1 MTHNINA
8 YKIASEKV
16 KGIDLLENL
25 PIDGRKIF
33 QLTLRSC
40 GVRLWIGFIWL
51 MIGSYDGL
59 V

>member
-1 MTHNINA
+1 MRHNINA

-16 KGIDLLENL
+16 NGIDNLENL
-25 PIDGRKIF
+25 RIDGRKIF
-33 QLTLRSC
+33 KLTLRNC